1 MSHKQICGSVHQ
13 HISGQLLLHQTT
25 TFCCVVD
32 IIPAGYIT
40 LSAARNIPADTDET
54 PWKRHRLCTVQNNVA
69 SSSLYEPRSWFSSKQ
84 MLYTDALL
92 TSYRDKKKKWD
103 RGCQL
108 TEYQI
113 SSTIKKENISV
124 CSSCPLRWNHPSI
137 QAVASQVCNPHVPVV
152 GLGEGRMGFWGTW
165 RKEFISF

>member
-54 PWKRHRLCTVQNNVA
+54 PWKRHRFCTVQNNVA

-92 TSYRDKKKKWD
+92 TSYRDKKKKNE
-103 RGCQL
+103 
-108 TEYQI
+108 TEAASLLSIKSVQP
-113 SSTIKKENISV
+113 SKKKTFQSVVRVLRNETI
-124 CSSCPLRWNHPSI
+124 HPSKRL
-137 QAVASQVCNPHVPVV
+137 QARSAI
-152 GLGEGRMGFWGTW
+152 LTYLLWD
-165 RKEFISF
+165 

>member
-54 PWKRHRLCTVQNNVA
+54 PWKRHRFCTVQNNVA

-92 TSYRDKKKKWD
+92 TSYRDKKKKKKKSEAASLLSIKSVQPSKKKTFQSVV
-103 RGCQL
+103 RVL
-108 TEYQI
+108 RNE
-113 SSTIKKENISV
+113 TI
-124 CSSCPLRWNHPSI
+124 HPSKRL
-137 QAVASQVCNPHVPVV
+137 QARSAI
-152 GLGEGRMGFWGTW
+152 LTYLLWD
-165 RKEFISF
+165 